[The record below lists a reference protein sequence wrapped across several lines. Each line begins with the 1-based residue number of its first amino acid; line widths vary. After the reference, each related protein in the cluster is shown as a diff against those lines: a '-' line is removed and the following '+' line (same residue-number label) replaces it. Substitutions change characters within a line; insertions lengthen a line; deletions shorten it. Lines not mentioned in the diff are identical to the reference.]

1 MDSILTQGGI
11 DLKCSQHWIRR
22 ASERATAPNWIPYRF
37 SRDPGTLVII
47 LNSGSIRSLHR
58 LFDFGSK
65 RSQGGLAILRS

>member
-22 ASERATAPNWIPYRF
+22 ASERAAAPNWIPYRF

-47 LNSGSIRSLHR
+47 LNRAQLGVCIDSSISARRSR
-58 LFDFGSK
+58 KEVFQS
-65 RSQGGLAILRS
+65 